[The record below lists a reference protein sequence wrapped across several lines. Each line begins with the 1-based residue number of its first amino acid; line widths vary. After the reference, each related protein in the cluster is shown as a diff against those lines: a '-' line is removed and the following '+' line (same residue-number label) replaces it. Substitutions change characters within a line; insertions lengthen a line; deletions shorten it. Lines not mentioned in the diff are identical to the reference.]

1 MSLEGSVG
9 EFGLVDIFQLIAMQ
23 KKGGVL
29 TISCKS
35 KANVSVFFLEG
46 TFIRAVSGDENGR
59 FADAMVSAEKI
70 TIAQLKMALRS
81 APKGSSVSETLVKLD
96 FISPEDAKN
105 WNLALTQ
112 DILFDLLSWKE
123 GSYKFNQEAVSKRE
137 HEEAISVEKIL
148 MEGMRQADEW
158 PALLRKIPSR
168 DGVYER
174 VSTGNTDH
182 LLADHVLPEDDNA
195 TGLILYI
202 NGVRTVNEIIGYA
215 GLGAFPVYKEIS
227 ILVSDG
233 KIKLSDPKAKI
244 EKRLVSPAIS
254 LDRIKE
260 VLFSSVVINGLLA
273 SFVILLSFLLLRP
286 MFFGEKLFLQKMRGS
301 VQEFKALSIANNKDI
316 IEFSLNLY
324 YLKQNRYP
332 DTLDQLKKEGFL
344 DQKIPLEDWVYS
356 HNRSNFRLQ
365 VIDDKKL

>member
-35 KANVSVFFLEG
+35 KEDVSVFFLEG
-46 TFIRAVSGDENGR
+46 TFIRAVSGDENER

-81 APKGSSVSETLVKLD
+81 VPKGSSVSETLVKLD
-96 FISPEDAKN
+96 FISPADAKN
-105 WNLALTQ
+105 WNLSLTQ

-123 GSYKFNQEAVSKRE
+123 GGYKFNQEVVSKRE
-137 HEEAISVEKIL
+137 YEEAISVEKIL

-174 VSTGNTDH
+174 VSTENTDH
-182 LLADHVLPEDDNA
+182 ILPEDDT
-195 TGLILYI
+195 TGLIPYI

-215 GLGAFPVYKEIS
+215 GIGAFPIYKELS
-227 ILVSDG
+227 ILLSDG
-233 KIKLSDPKAKI
+233 KIKLCDPKEKI
-244 EKRLVSPAIS
+244 EKSLISPDIS
-254 LDRIKE
+254 FNRIKE
-260 VLFSSVVINGLLA
+260 FIFGSVVINGLIA
-273 SFVILLSFLLLRP
+273 FFVMLLFFLLLRP
-286 MFFGEKLFLQKMRGS
+286 MFFSEKPFLQKMRGS

-324 YLKQNRYP
+324 YLKLNRYP
-332 DTLDQLKKEGFL
+332 DTLDQLKKQGFL
-344 DQKIPLEDWVYS
+344 DQKIQLEGWGYS
-356 HNRSNFRLQ
+356 HDGSNFSLQ
-365 VIDDKKL
+365 VIDELQNK

>member
-35 KANVSVFFLEG
+35 KGNVSVLFSEG
-46 TFIRAVSGDENGR
+46 TFIRAVSGDENER
-59 FADAMVSAEKI
+59 FADAMVTAEKI

-81 APKGSSVSETLVKLD
+81 AAKGASISETLVKLD
-96 FISPEDAKN
+96 FISADVAKN
-105 WNLALTQ
+105 WNQALTQ

-123 GSYKFNQEAVSKRE
+123 GSYKFSQEAVYKRE
-137 HEEAISVEKIL
+137 YEEAISVEKIL

-168 DGVYER
+168 DAVYER
-174 VSTGNTDH
+174 VNTEN
-182 LLADHVLPEDDNA
+182 ADPILPEDDPPT
-195 TGLILYI
+195 TGLIRYI

-215 GLGAFPVYKEIS
+215 GIGAFPVYKELS
-227 ILVSDG
+227 ILLSDG
-233 KIKLSDPKAKI
+233 KIKPCDPKAKI
-244 EKRLVSPAIS
+244 EKKRVSADIS

-260 VLFSSVVINGLLA
+260 FLFGYVVINLLLA
-273 SFVILLSFLLLRP
+273 SFVMLLSFLLLRP
-286 MFFGEKLFLQKMRGS
+286 MFFGEKPFLQKMRGS
-301 VQEFKALSIANNKDI
+301 VQEFKALSIASNKDI

-344 DQKIPLEDWVYS
+344 DQKIQLDRWGYS
-356 HNRSNFRLQ
+356 HDSSNFRLQ
-365 VIDDKKL
+365 VIDEIAQ